1 MFTLHT
7 KISEL
12 PRVGSATTNKLK
24 KLGILTVENL
34 IWHLPYRYEDFSNIK
49 TIGDL
54 KINEVAT
61 IKGTIEM
68 ISSRRARHRRMHLTE
83 CLVSDQ
89 TGSIKI
95 IWFNQPYLSQYLKR
109 GNNIYISGQTN
120 DDYFTL
126 QFVNPL
132 WEHAEKQQH
141 TGKIIPIYPSTQN
154 LSQKQLR
161 NLFNQIK
168 FAPNALED
176 YLPQNL
182 LTSYKLL
189 SLSQALTSI
198 HWPQKKS
205 DFFEATRRLQFDEL
219 FFIALTQEKNKLTR
233 EQIFASP
240 IPFNQI
246 STKQMV
252 DSLPFTLTSDQK
264 IVTWEILKDIAK
276 SKPMNRLLQGDVGSG
291 KTVVAAI
298 ACLNTALAKKQSVIL
313 APTEI
318 LAMQHYH
325 TFIHTLK
332 NFSLSIALL
341 TRTNKIINNEKVTK
355 SELIKKLKN
364 GKIDILIGTHAI
376 IQNIVEFNTIEL
388 LIVDEQHRFGVNQR
402 HQLQTRH
409 ETTIPHFLS
418 MTATPIPRTLAL
430 TVYGDLDISCIK
442 TKPPGR
448 KKIITKVVD
457 ESNRILAYKF
467 IQGKILTGIQAF
479 VICPLIEESDPSQRG
494 SQAEADKLGVK
505 SATQEYEKLSK
516 KIFPKLKIGLLHG
529 KLKAQ
534 EKQTVMEQF
543 KQKQINILVSTS
555 VIEVGIDVPNATIM
569 MIEGADRFGLAQL
582 HQFRGRVGRSDVQ
595 SYCLLFTDN
604 NSQKTISRL
613 QAMSKFDNGLELAEY
628 DLSLRGSGEIYGT
641 RQSGFIDLKIANLN
655 DIELIKIT
663 KQAASKLLQT
673 SPKLNEYPLLL
684 KELANKQKI
693 IHPE

>member
-12 PRVGSATTNKLK
+12 PRVGSATANKLK

-49 TIGDL
+49 TIKDL

-109 GNNIYISGQTN
+109 GGDIYISGQTN

-132 WEHAEKQQH
+132 WEHAEKQLH

-168 FAPNALED
+168 FVPNTLED
-176 YLPQNL
+176 YLPQKL

-205 DFFEATRRLQFDEL
+205 DFLEATRRLQFDEL

-233 EQIFASP
+233 EQMFASP

-252 DSLPFTLTSDQK
+252 ESLPFTLTSDQK

-298 ACLNTALAKKQSVIL
+298 ACLNTALAKKQSAIL

-318 LAMQHYH
+318 LAMQHYN

-332 NFSLSIALL
+332 KFSLSIALL
-341 TRTNKIINNEKVTK
+341 TRTNKIINNEKTTK

-376 IQNIVEFNTIEL
+376 IQEMVEFNTIGL
-388 LIVDEQHRFGVNQR
+388 LIVDEQHRFGVDQR

-457 ESNRILAYKF
+457 ESNRTLAYKF
-467 IQGKILTGIQAF
+467 IDEKIKLGNQIF
-479 VICPLIEESDPSQRG
+479 VICPLIEESD
-494 SQAEADKLGVK
+494 KLGVK
-505 SATQEYEKLSK
+505 AATQEYEKLSK

-529 KLKAQ
+529 KLKAL
-534 EKQTVMEQF
+534 EKQTIMEQF
-543 KQKQINILVSTS
+543 KQKQIDILVSTS

-613 QAMSKFDNGLELAEY
+613 QAMTKYDNGLKLAEY
-628 DLSLRGSGEIYGT
+628 DLDLRGSGEIYGT
-641 RQSGFIDLKIANLN
+641 RQSGFIDLKIATLN
-655 DIELIKIT
+655 DLDLIQTT
-663 KQAASKLLQT
+663 KQAAREILYA
-673 SPKLNEYPLLL
+673 SPQLNEYPLLR
-684 KELANKQKI
+684 KELNHKQKN
-693 IHPE
+693 IHSE